1 MLEIYENTIKMRG
14 VQRYQIIT
22 FSNLTKQD
30 KLPAGPLI
38 KDEIFIISELIKQQL
53 ATALAFITEM
63 IQRLILWGN

>member
-1 MLEIYENTIKMRG
+1 MG
-14 VQRYQIIT
+14 F

-53 ATALAFITEM
+53 ATAHAFITGM

>member
-1 MLEIYENTIKMRG
+1 MLEIYGNTIKMRG
-14 VQRYQIIT
+14 VQRYQDNYI
-22 FSNLTKQD
+22 F
-30 KLPAGPLI
+30 PAGPLI